1 MKEHLKYYFDTHPKS
16 TEVFE
21 TADENLFHDDYAA
34 KAHARNLDNKTVVRT
49 ERPSKLGDFADE
61 MLRVMSAVATAT
73 VPTKGVDAV
82 APVVAEQDGT
92 VISPG
97 VGETSTSPVAAPQV
111 VDDKTGKVIDP
122 GTVDP
127 GAPVET
133 VVTVEKPLTTDV
145 PMSEAEKAAWE
156 ANPSKAS
163 QDADSQTAPVKE
175 EVKKTSGR
183 GRKKTG
189 DEAEGKN

>member
-16 TEVFE
+16 QEVFE
-21 TADENLFHDDYAA
+21 TEDENLFHDEYAA

-49 ERPSKLGDFADE
+49 ERASKLGDFADK
-61 MLRVMSAVATAT
+61 MLSLMSAVATAT

-82 APVVAEQDGT
+82 APVVATPDGT

-97 VGETSTSPVAAPQV
+97 VGETSTSPVAAEQIL
-111 VDDKTGKVIDP
+111 DEKTGKVIDP

-127 GAPVET
+127 AAPVET

-175 EVKKTSGR
+175 EKAASKRAASKK
-183 GRKKTG
+183 
-189 DEAEGKN
+189 

>member
-21 TADENLFHDDYAA
+21 TADENLFHDEYAA

-82 APVVAEQDGT
+82 APVVVEQDGT

-175 EVKKTSGR
+175 EVKTTGTR
-183 GRKKTG
+183 GRKKAADT
-189 DEAEGKN
+189 EAKK